1 MPSRPAPRDDADRGE
16 LVVEELTEDLGR
28 AQTWPRTPGGAGS
41 ARGPPTPPPQPAGGP
56 APAGAARV
64 ALPHL
69 GRHALFDAQV
79 RAPVVGD
86 VVVIGE
92 ALGGPQTQI
101 GQGDPVGVGAE
112 TRAAG
117 VADALLPAGEGEAVP
132 MLPAAPERGLQHR
145 VQVGDPME
153 DTDAVWEKTTM
164 SSTRPRRPGKTSA
177 LLHPSP
183 HRRRWPRRRRFAP
196 CAADR
201 HSGSCAY
208 PRHLR
213 ARRPVGNSG
222 LPRESPTAQTMLAQS
237 VNGHARDHPGARLSM
252 HPAILRR
259 EELP

>member
-1 MPSRPAPRDDADRGE
+1 VPSRPAPRDDADRGE

-56 APAGAARV
+56 APAGAAWV

-145 VQVGDPME
+145 VQVGDPIE
-153 DTDAVWEKTTM
+153 DTDAETRAAGVADALLPAGEGEAVPMLPAAPERGLQHRVQVGRPGKPRP
-164 SSTRPRRPGKTSA
+164 SSTRVRTAGGGRGGVDSHPVLPIATLGVVRIHDTSGRADQWATVGSRANLRLRRPCWRS
-177 LLHPSP
+177 L
-183 HRRRWPRRRRFAP
+183 
-196 CAADR
+196 
-201 HSGSCAY
+201 
-208 PRHLR
+208 
-213 ARRPVGNSG
+213 
-222 LPRESPTAQTMLAQS
+222 
-237 VNGHARDHPGARLSM
+237 
-252 HPAILRR
+252 
-259 EELP
+259 

>member
-1 MPSRPAPRDDADRGE
+1 VPSRPAPRDDADRGE

-101 GQGDPVGVGAE
+101 GQGDPVGVGVE
-112 TRAAG
+112 TRADG

-145 VQVGDPME
+145 VQLGDPIE

-164 SSTRPRRPGKTSA
+164 SSTRPRRPGKPRPSSTRVRTAGGGRGGVDSHPVLPIATLGVVRIHDTSG
-177 LLHPSP
+177 
-183 HRRRWPRRRRFAP
+183 R
-196 CAADR
+196 ADQWATV
-201 HSGSCAY
+201 GSRAN
-208 PRHLR
+208 LR
-213 ARRPVGNSG
+213 LRRPCWRS
-222 LPRESPTAQTMLAQS
+222 L
-237 VNGHARDHPGARLSM
+237 
-252 HPAILRR
+252 
-259 EELP
+259 